1 MIDLVKSTRVRFPQR
16 SYKTL
21 AGNQNMIL
29 DQGSKPVS
37 KSINS
42 WLNFATLTGFE
53 LKSSGMSHLRLRI
66 NNIWN
71 NMTIIN
77 TAAIAICI
85 VDSDKIAVPSSS
97 TSTSLS

>member
-1 MIDLVKSTRVRFPQR
+1 MTDLARLTKVKSPQK

-42 WLNFATLTGFE
+42 WLNFVTLTGFE
-53 LKSSGMSHLRLRI
+53 LKSSSMSHLRLRI

-71 NMTIIN
+71 NMTMIN